1 MLGGGAGSGSANSNR
16 ADGQSV
22 HSYEEI
28 AASEVTSQFVFESVL
43 REFCSFYFCYCL
55 FNDPADDN

>member
-1 MLGGGAGSGSANSNR
+1 MLTHTCLLGGGAGGGSSNSNR

-28 AASEVTSQFVFESVL
+28 AASEVASLCLRLFRKNFVFFLECGGV
-43 REFCSFYFCYCL
+43 
-55 FNDPADDN
+55 

>member
-43 REFCSFYFCYCL
+43 REFCSFYFGV
-55 FNDPADDN
+55 